1 MRKNDINVLDILR
14 EKIRE
19 TQKMT
24 GDAHIFF
31 DAKAVLDM
39 IDEVEALNEE
49 NRHRRAEA
57 AEVN

>member
-19 TQKMT
+19 TQKMA

-39 IDEVEALNEE
+39 VDEVEALSGT
-49 NRHRRAEA
+49 EA
-57 AEVN
+57 NDGQSEATQA